1 MGKLVASLSLLA
13 VTLILPMGKSSQGE
27 EKGKVVS
34 PSQVVTALK
43 GEFDQGLRYY
53 RQGDIS
59 KARMTI
65 SDAYFDLFEGGG
77 MEAAIGV
84 KSVAMKVE
92 IESIF
97 GKVNSMMGTGAPA
110 ESIEAELSVLK
121 ARLDKAASAL
131 ERGEGSSFSFF
142 ISSLV
147 IIVREGLEAILIL
160 SALVAY
166 LFKMGN
172 SDKVK
177 NIYGGAVAALTASIV
192 TALGVKAFF
201 AANPAGQEVLEGV
214 TMLMATAVL
223 FYVSYWLTSKAQAI
237 RWQEFITRQVNRSIS
252 RGGVF
257 ALGFTAFLV
266 VYREGAEAILFY
278 QALLSGAG
286 SAYGGVVIGGFLLGC
301 GLLVAIFMLFRY
313 GSVKLPITPFFA
325 VTGVL
330 LFYMAFT
337 FAGKGVVELQT
348 GGAFSSTPVSFP
360 TIGILGVYPTA
371 ESLIIQ
377 GGLIVAAAAGLTYI
391 FALQK
396 KKHHTDLKD
405 IRV

>member
-1 MGKLVASLSLLA
+1 MALLLLSA
-13 VTLILPMGKSSQGE
+13 VTLILPIGKSSHGE
-27 EKGKVVS
+27 EKDKVTP

-43 GEFDQGLRYY
+43 GEFDRGLGYY
-53 RQGDIS
+53 RQGETS

-65 SDAYFDLFEGGG
+65 SDAYFDLFEGSG
-77 MEAAIGV
+77 MEAAIGA
-84 KSVAMKVE
+84 KSVSAKVE

-97 GKVNSMMGTGAPA
+97 GKVNSMMGAGAAA
-110 ESIEAELSVLK
+110 ESIEGELYTLK
-121 ARLDKAASAL
+121 VKLDEAASAL

-147 IIVREGLEAILIL
+147 IILREGLEAILIL

-172 SDKVK
+172 RSKVK
-177 NIYGGAVAALTASIV
+177 TVYGGAVAALAASVV

-201 AANPAGQEVLEGV
+201 ASNPAGQEVLEGV
-214 TMLMATAVL
+214 TMLIAAAVL

-237 RWQEFITRQVNRSIS
+237 KWQEFITRQVNRSIS
-252 RGGVF
+252 RGGVL

-266 VYREGAEAILFY
+266 VYREGAETILFY

-286 SAYGGVVIGGFLLGC
+286 SAFGGVVIGGFLLGC
-301 GLLVAIFMLFRY
+301 GLLVGIFILFRY

-325 VTGVL
+325 ATGVL

-360 TIGILGVYPTA
+360 TIGALGVYPTA
-371 ESLIIQ
+371 ESLMIQ

-396 KKHHTDLKD
+396 KKYRGDLGN